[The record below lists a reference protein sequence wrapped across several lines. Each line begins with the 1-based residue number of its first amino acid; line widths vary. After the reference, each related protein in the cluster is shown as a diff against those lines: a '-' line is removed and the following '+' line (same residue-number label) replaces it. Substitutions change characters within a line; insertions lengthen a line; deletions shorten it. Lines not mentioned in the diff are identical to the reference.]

1 MIGTVKDRTLEA
13 LLKYGDK
20 AKYVLKAIIEITE
33 ENENR
38 ELGDFSY
45 KQLVEKL
52 GEFGVNYDPRMI
64 LRAL

>member
-1 MIGTVKDRTLEA
+1 MLLWLRNLLYAFEIIYKMIGTVKDRTLEA

-45 KQLVEKL
+45 KQLVE
-52 GEFGVNYDPRMI
+52 N
-64 LRAL
+64 